1 MSLCE
6 VCGHPEHAG
15 KCNQLMKLGKGWMIC
30 TCGVRGV
37 SPEDQQAIVNTFER
51 LRVRLMDHAS
61 AHASRAFG
69 ARVNLHVCGRVCKPT
84 VC

>member
-1 MSLCE
+1 
-6 VCGHPEHAG
+6 
-15 KCNQLMKLGKGWMIC
+15 MIC

-37 SPEDQQAIVNTFER
+37 IPEDQQAIVNTFEV
-51 LRVRLMDHAS
+51 LRVCLMDHAS

-69 ARVNLHVCGRVCKPT
+69 ERVQLEVCGRVCKPT